1 MRKLLLFVVV
11 SPFVLLFAQ
20 EEGKTDREGLKRL
33 IDSVVKAKEKVR
45 KAVVG
50 EEGVF
55 EFLLEAVGDDDSLRR
70 FLLYEKSRWGALSLR
85 LVLENPELPSLVG
98 SEDRRE
104 RLKALEW
111 LAGRNDA
118 DSHQLLIGALNDKDA
133 KVRLYAIKALGDTG
147 DKKVTEP
154 LLNLLGRAEDETA
167 YVALL
172 EALGDLKDERAVG
185 ALLRLLEHRNALVAS
200 KAAES
205 IGKIGNRGV
214 VPVLVKVARKSTM
227 TSVRYSAVFA
237 LGELGDS
244 EPVDMLLGFLKS
256 EDASLRYAAA
266 HSLAMIADE
275 KALDALLEVLCS
287 DTSWGVRWAAAKGVG
302 RICKGKPNT
311 KAVGCLIDALLDEN
325 ETVRKEALSSLRAV
339 TGEDFGDDYEKWVE
353 WFKKEK

>member
-1 MRKLLLFVVV
+1 MRKLLFFVVV
-11 SPFVLLFAQ
+11 SPFVLLLAQ
-20 EEGKTDREGLKRL
+20 EGKTKREGLRRVL
-33 IDSVVKAKEKVR
+33 EGVVKAREEVR

-50 EEGVF
+50 DKRVF

-85 LVLENPELPSLVG
+85 LVIENPELPSLVG
-98 SEDRRE
+98 SEDRAE

-111 LAGRNDA
+111 LAGRRDA
-118 DSHQLLIGALNDKDA
+118 DSHQLLIGALNDNDA

-147 DKKVTEP
+147 DKKATEP
-154 LLNLLGRAEDETA
+154 LLRLFGGGEDETA

-172 EALGDLKDERAVG
+172 EALGSIKDERAVG
-185 ALLRLLEHRNALVAS
+185 ALLRLLKHRNALVAS

-205 IGKIGNRGV
+205 LGKIGNKGV
-214 VPVLVKVARKSTM
+214 VPVLVNVARKSTM

-237 LGELGDS
+237 LGELGDA
-244 EPVDMLLGFLKS
+244 EPVDMLLEFLKQ

-266 HSLAMIADE
+266 HSLAMIAE
-275 KALDALLEVLCS
+275 ERALDGLLEALSS

-302 RICKGKPNT
+302 RICKGKPNR

-339 TGEDFGDDYEKWVE
+339 TGEDFGDDYEKWDE
-353 WFKKEK
+353 WFKKKEK